1 MLVRICGFVLVALV
15 GCIATSAQAYR
26 VGLVNTETVLKELP
40 DAIDASKKIEDMGL
54 KIRDTLTMMQKEFE
68 TRIENYRKQEA
79 LMSAE
84 AKKKEEESLNALR
97 QRFLAYQEGK
107 LGATGE
113 IAAARETYLAPIR
126 ERVREAINLVAKE
139 EKLNLVLDKVA
150 GLVLFSEDKA
160 DITYKVLDRLKRG
173 DK

>member
-1 MLVRICGFVLVALV
+1 MLVRICAFVLVAII
-15 GCIATSAQAYR
+15 GCVAASAQSYR

-40 DAIDASKKIEDMGL
+40 DAIAASKRIEDMGL

-68 TRIENYRKQEA
+68 ARVETYQKQVA
-79 LMSAE
+79 MMSAD
-84 AKKKEEESLNALR
+84 AKKKEEEGLNALR
-97 QRFLAYQEGK
+97 QRFLGYQEGK

-113 IAAARETYLAPIR
+113 VAAARETFLGPIR
-126 ERVREAINLVAKE
+126 EKVREAINLVAKE
-139 EKLNLVLDKVA
+139 EKLNLVLDKIA